1 VGIKM
6 RDLTGPTQGR
16 AIRDLLQALFVSE
29 ALQPSDPLW
38 ILSGWISDIPVIDN
52 RARQFAIVD
61 PDWPID
67 FIPLSGVFHTMLARG
82 GSLAIVLREVEHNRF
97 FLERLRSLRAEFPN
111 RIRTKLTPDF
121 HEKDIVG
128 RDFVLSG
135 SMNFTF
141 RGLEV
146 NDEHIILRTDPSTV
160 AERRLTLEAHWREK
174 LDVET

>member
-1 VGIKM
+1 MGVKM

-16 AIRDLLQALFVSE
+16 AIRDLLQGLFVAE
-29 ALQPSDPLW
+29 AIQPSDPLW
-38 ILSGWISDIPVIDN
+38 ILSGWISDIPIVDN

-67 FIPLSGVFHTMLARG
+67 LVPLSSVLRTMLARG
-82 GSLAIVLREVEHNRF
+82 GSLAIVLRDVEHNRF
-97 FLERLRSLRAEFPN
+97 FVERLRVLRFEYPD
-111 RIRTKLTPDF
+111 RIKTALTPDF

-128 RDFVLSG
+128 SDFVLSG

-146 NDEHIILRTDPSTV
+146 NDEHIVLRTDPSTV
-160 AERRLTLEAHWREK
+160 AERRLTLEARWREK
-174 LDVET
+174 LDVEY

>member
-1 VGIKM
+1 M

-16 AIRDLLQALFVSE
+16 AIRDLLQGLFVAE

-38 ILSGWISDIPVIDN
+38 ILSGWISDIPIIDN

-61 PDWPID
+61 PDWPIGLVP
-67 FIPLSGVFHTMLARG
+67 ISSILRTMLARG
-82 GSLAIVLREVEHNRF
+82 GSLAMVLRDVEHNRSF
-97 FLERLRSLRAEFPN
+97 VERIRSLRIAFPN
-111 RIRTKLTPDF
+111 RIKIKLAPDF

-141 RGLEV
+141 RGIEV
-146 NDEHIILRTDPSTV
+146 NDEHIIFRSDAATV
-160 AERRLTLEAHWREK
+160 AERRLTLEAHWRERF
-174 LDVET
+174 DAAP